1 VPLDVRRYVEAS
13 RSRCFIWALS
23 DREFGYEHHVI
34 LDTLDTIAFLAKYP
48 VVYGHVLVAPRAHR
62 EDVVADFSESEYLSL
77 QRVRDR
83 GPGQATN
90 VVVQDVLPAGLSFVS
105 AQATAGTYDAGS
117 GRWTVGT
124 IEVGRPATLRTVA
137 RIDAGSRGRIEN
149 AARVLG
155 LD

>member
-1 VPLDVRRYVEAS
+1 
-13 RSRCFIWALS
+13 
-23 DREFGYEHHVI
+23 
-34 LDTLDTIAFLAKYP
+34 
-48 VVYGHVLVAPRAHR
+48 
-62 EDVVADFSESEYLSL
+62 VVADFSESEYLSL

-105 AQATAGTYDAGS
+105 AQASAATYDAAS
-117 GRWTVGT
+117 GRWMVGT
-124 IEVGRPATLRTVA
+124 IEVGRPATLRIVA